1 MQITLNGE
9 LHRLDDGSTL
19 QQLVERQ
26 GLPGQR
32 IAVEVNHNV
41 VPRSRFAAY
50 PLHEGDQVEIVHAVG
65 GG

>member
-1 MQITLNGE
+1 MQVTLNGE

-19 QQLVERQ
+19 QQLVEQQ

-32 IAVEVNHNV
+32 IAVEVNRSI
-41 VPRSRFAAY
+41 VPRSQFAAY
-50 PLHEGDQVEIVHAVG
+50 PLNEGDQVEIVHAVG